1 MVELLELV
9 ALVAA
14 ALFAGA
20 ALYINVAEH
29 PARSLLDAQSA
40 VAQWAPSYHRATWM
54 QVPLALAS
62 AAAGIAVWLIVGE
75 VAWLAGAVLIGAV
88 VPFTFIGVMPTNR
101 LLLAIHAKRSADDD
115 ARALLARWNRL
126 HAVRTLLSLG
136 ATALYAWLVVRT

>member
-1 MVELLELV
+1 MIDLLELV

-29 PARSLLDAQSA
+29 PARSLLDARSA

-54 QVPLALAS
+54 QAPLALAS
-62 AAAGIAVWLIVGE
+62 AAAGTAVALFEGDL
-75 VAWLAGAVLIGAV
+75 AWLVAAVLIGVV

-101 LLLAIHAKRSADDD
+101 RLLTIDAERSADE

-126 HAVRTLLSLG
+126 HTVRTLLSLG
-136 ATALYAWLVVRT
+136 ATALYGWLVVRT

>member
-1 MVELLELV
+1 MIELLESV

-29 PARSLLDAQSA
+29 PARSLLDARSA

-54 QVPLALAS
+54 QAPLALVS
-62 AAAGIAVWLIVGE
+62 AAAGIVVWLAVGE
-75 VAWLAGAVLIGAV
+75 LAWLAAAVLIGAV

-101 LLLAIHAKRSADDD
+101 RLLAIDAQRSTND
-115 ARALLARWNRL
+115 ARALLARWNLL
-126 HAVRTLLSLG
+126 HAVRTVLSLC
-136 ATALYAWLVVRT
+136 ATALYAWLVVAR

>member
-54 QVPLALAS
+54 QAPLALAS
-62 AAAGIAVWLIVGE
+62 AAAGIAVALFE
-75 VAWLAGAVLIGAV
+75 RELAWLVAAVLIGAV
-88 VPFTFIGVMPTNR
+88 VPFTFVVVMPTNR
-101 LLLAIHAKRSADDD
+101 RLLAFNIERSGDD